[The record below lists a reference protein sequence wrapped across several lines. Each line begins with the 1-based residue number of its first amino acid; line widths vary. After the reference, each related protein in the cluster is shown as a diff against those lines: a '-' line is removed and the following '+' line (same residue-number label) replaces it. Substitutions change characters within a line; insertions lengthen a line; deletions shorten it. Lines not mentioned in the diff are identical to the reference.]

1 LSFPGNMMRFRLSDI
16 ILYTFLTL
24 LLLTGIQ
31 GIFRVVK
38 EKDLLGVIT
47 VTEKCSPS
55 ADSILDGTF
64 QQCATLYLNNHMGF
78 RKSLIRLNS
87 QITFS
92 VFGISPASNVVI
104 GKDNYL
110 FETGYINSWTGH
122 DFTSRE
128 KITGRVRRLTEFQRI
143 MDDRGVN
150 FILVFCPSKSR
161 FMPENLPPKFR
172 LKGANTN
179 YDTYV
184 DVLEH
189 EGKGLHFIDFNRY
202 FTLLKDTSTFTL
214 YPKGGSHWTNFSS
227 RYYAL
232 DSLLGY
238 MQYLS
243 GEKYPRLVTR
253 RIYWSD
259 SLLVPD
265 DDISTLFN
273 LIWPYPS
280 GKITYADFG
289 IDSNRTVK
297 PDVLAIGDSYYWQI
311 FGFDKIGGIFNI
323 SDFWVW
329 NEVFYPKSRYA
340 NIKPDD
346 YMFLK
351 QDILNHDF
359 LILMVTEIN
368 LPTLLNFDEKL
379 FALFDPDNAVVK
391 ELQKKRKERIDY
403 FRALIL
409 NDPRWTAL
417 VREKAKIRKL
427 TFDQMLKN
435 DAEYMVDYE
444 INNLNNK

>member
-1 LSFPGNMMRFRLSDI
+1 MKRRLPDI
-16 ILYTFLTL
+16 ILYLFLSL

-31 GIFRVVK
+31 GTFRIVR
-38 EKDLLGVIT
+38 EKDLLGVVT
-47 VTEKCSPS
+47 VSEKCSPTF
-55 ADSILDGTF
+55 DSISDGTF
-64 QQCATLYLNNHMGF
+64 QQCATLYLNNHLGF
-78 RKSLIRLNS
+78 RKSLIRINS

-92 VFGISPASNVVI
+92 LFGISPASNVVI

-110 FETGYINSWTGH
+110 FETGYINAWLGNDYTN
-122 DFTSRE
+122 RE
-128 KITGRVRRLTEFQRI
+128 QITGKVRRLVEFQRI
-143 MDDRGVN
+143 MDTHGVH
-150 FILVFCPSKSR
+150 FMLVFCPSKTR
-161 FMPENLPPKFR
+161 FMPENLP
-172 LKGANTN
+172 LKYRQKGVNTN

-184 DVLEH
+184 DVLKH
-189 EGKGLHFIDFNRY
+189 EGRELHFIDFNSY
-202 FTLLKDTSTFTL
+202 FRLLKDTSTFTL

-232 DSLLGY
+232 DSLLRY
-238 MQYLS
+238 MEHLS
-243 GEKYPRLVTR
+243 GERYPELVTR

-273 LIWPYPS
+273 LIWSFPS

-289 IDSNRTVK
+289 IDSSNTVK

-329 NEVFYPKSRYA
+329 NEVFYPKSRYG
-340 NIKPDD
+340 NIKADD

-359 LILMVTEIN
+359 VILMLTEIN
-368 LPTLLNFDEKL
+368 LPTLLNFDEKI
-379 FALFDPDNAVVK
+379 FALFDPDNPVVK
-391 ELQKKRKERIDY
+391 ELQKKRNERID
-403 FRALIL
+403 FFKALIL
-409 NDPRWTAL
+409 NDPRWSAL

-427 TFDQMLKN
+427 TFEQMLQN

-444 INNLNNK
+444 INNLKNQ